1 MPNPIGKGMKVE
13 GAGEN
18 AGQQGAEF
26 HAPSVAGT
34 GQKARSGVIVF
45 ASGKPGDRAV
55 RIGSGYGPIREASWM
70 CGVPAW

>member
-1 MPNPIGKGMKVE
+1 MPNPIRKGMKVE
-13 GAGEN
+13 GAEEN

-34 GQKARSGVIVF
+34 GQKASSGVIVF